1 MAAASF
7 EPAQPDEEIA
17 LPLDGPPL
25 IWALGFANGP
35 LLYGL
40 AAAAAPI
47 LLHLWNRR
55 KFRERRWA
63 AMRFLVEAIRKN
75 QRRIR
80 IEQWL
85 LLAIRCLLVIFV
97 VLAMAKPFLEGLGNV
112 IPGRRTHRV
121 LVLDSSLSMGR
132 SVADAGGGSSRFEQA
147 KTVAERLAGDSRRGD
162 AVSLVLMGSP
172 PRVVIGDP
180 SPNLAEVQKEIEEL
194 TLTHGATDLEASFEA
209 IDRVLDASPIAQKEV
224 IFLTDLQ
231 ATSWRSRPGE
241 GEGGGDE
248 GLKQI
253 IERLEARGPR
263 SVVIDLGREGEE
275 NRAIVNLEVLSPV
288 VTPSRTVLVRATVRN
303 FGPSRADGVRVR
315 LTTDGRVGP
324 EQLVDLPVGEDV
336 PVVFNQRFATAGDHV
351 IEASI
356 DEDSL
361 ALDDN
366 RRLVVPVRES
376 VGVLL
381 VDGDAKAE
389 PFQAETDYM
398 AVALAP
404 AESSPGEPDLIRVEV
419 LPDSRFAGRDLGS
432 YDVVA
437 LCNVAQFSPAE
448 VAALDDFLKLGG
460 GVIVF
465 GGDQM
470 MAENYN
476 RLLYNDG
483 RGLLP
488 AAVGPARGDET
499 GKGASFRF
507 DPLGYRHP
515 LLTDFRNQPDP
526 VTAGLTQVR
535 TWRYN
540 ELKPPKDS
548 TAQVALA
555 FDDGSPA
562 VIERP
567 RHRGVVFQVAT
578 SADADWTNWPVH
590 QGYPPIMQKMVL
602 EAAAGR
608 AAERNIRVGAPYDQA
623 LPAAGAGA
631 PVTVATPGGKSIPGR
646 LKAEEGLSRLHF
658 EQTDAAGAYNAT
670 IGPPL
675 AQEVVFAANPDPA
688 ESDPAKLDEAGLA
701 QRVPGWR
708 FVRLTNWRE
717 LSRDAASVGR
727 KGELHRPLLYG
738 VLLLLLVESVAAWK
752 FGHNDSR
759 G

>member
-1 MAAASF
+1 M
-7 EPAQPDEEIA
+7 PPV
-17 LPLDGPPL
+17 GPPL
-25 IWALGFANGP
+25 IWALGFANAP

-85 LLAIRCLLVIFV
+85 LLAIRCLLVACV

-132 SVADAGGGSSRFEQA
+132 LVADAGGGSSRFEQA

-180 SPNLAEVQKEIEEL
+180 SPNLAEVQREIEEL
-194 TLTHGATDLEASFEA
+194 SLTHGATDLEASFEA

-231 ATSWRSRPGE
+231 ATSWLPRAGE
-241 GEGGGDE
+241 DEEGGEE
-248 GLKQI
+248 GLKRI

-275 NRAIVNLEVLSPV
+275 NRAIVDLEVLSPV
-288 VTPSRTVLVRATVRN
+288 VTPSRTVLVRALVRN

-315 LTTDGRVGP
+315 LTTNGRVGP

-336 PVVFNQRFATAGDHV
+336 PVVFNQRFAAPGDHV

-356 DEDSL
+356 DEDAL
-361 ALDDN
+361 ALDDR
-366 RRLVVPVRES
+366 RRLVVPVREA
-376 VGVLL
+376 VAALL
-381 VDGDAKAE
+381 VDGDAKSE
-389 PFQAETDYM
+389 PFQAETDYL

-404 AESSPGEPDLIRVEV
+404 AETSLGEPDLIRVEV
-419 LPDSRFAGRDLGS
+419 LPDSRFAGRDLGGF
-432 YDVVA
+432 DVVA

-448 VAALDDFLKLGG
+448 VSALEDFLKQGG
-460 GVIVF
+460 GVILF
-465 GGDQM
+465 GGDQV
-470 MAENYN
+470 MADNYN
-476 RLLYNDG
+476 RLLHDDG

-488 AAVGPARGDET
+488 AAVGPPRGDET
-499 GKGASFRF
+499 GRDAAFRF

-515 LLTDFRNQPDP
+515 LLVDFRNQPDP

-535 TWRYN
+535 TWRHH
-540 ELKPPKDS
+540 ELILPNDS
-548 TAQVALA
+548 NAEVALA
-555 FDDGSPA
+555 FDDGAPA
-562 VIERP
+562 VIEAP
-567 RHRGVVFQVAT
+567 RHRGVVVQVAT

-590 QGYPPIMQKMVL
+590 QGYPPIIQRMFL
-602 EAAAGR
+602 DAAAGKT
-608 AAERNIRVGAPYDQA
+608 AERNIRVGAPYDQA
-623 LPAAGAGA
+623 LPGAGAGA
-631 PVTVATPGGKSIPGR
+631 PVTVFAPGGRTTPTR

-658 EQTDAAGAYNAT
+658 EETDEAGAYKAT

-675 AQEVVFAANPDPA
+675 AEEISFAANPDPA

-701 QRVPGWR
+701 QRLPGWR

>member
-1 MAAASF
+1 
-7 EPAQPDEEIA
+7 

-25 IWALGFANGP
+25 IWALGFANAP

-85 LLAIRCLLVIFV
+85 LLAIRCLLVICV

-132 SVADAGGGSSRFEQA
+132 SVVDSAGGSSRFEQA

-180 SPNLAEVQKEIEEL
+180 SPNLAEVQKEIQEL
-194 TLTHGATDLEASFEA
+194 TLAHGATDLEASFEA

-231 ATSWRSRPGE
+231 STSWRPRAGKGEEGRGE
-241 GEGGGDE
+241 GEG
-248 GLKQI
+248 LKRI

-263 SVVIDLGREGEE
+263 SIVVDLGREGEE
-275 NRAIVNLEVLSPV
+275 NRAIVDMEVLSPV
-288 VTPSRTVLVRATVRN
+288 VTPSRTVLVRAVVRN

-336 PVVFNQRFATAGDHV
+336 PVVFNQRFAAPGDHV

-356 DEDSL
+356 EEDAL
-361 ALDDN
+361 TLDDR

-376 VGVLL
+376 VAALL
-381 VDGDAKAE
+381 VDGDAKSE
-389 PFQAETDYM
+389 PFQAETDYL
-398 AVALAP
+398 AAALAP

-419 LPDSRFAGRDLGS
+419 LPDSRFAGRDLGNF
-432 YDVVA
+432 DVVA

-448 VAALDDFLKLGG
+448 VSALEDFLKQGG
-460 GVIVF
+460 GVIIF
-465 GGDQM
+465 GGDQV
-470 MAENYN
+470 MADNYN
-476 RLLYNDG
+476 RLLYDDG

-488 AAVGPARGDET
+488 AAIGPAQGDET
-499 GKGASFRF
+499 GKDASFRF

-515 LLTDFRNQPDP
+515 LLVDFRNQPDP

-535 TWRYN
+535 TWRYHK
-540 ELKPPKDS
+540 LTLPKNS
-548 TAQVALA
+548 TAEVALA
-555 FDDGSPA
+555 FDDGDPA
-562 VIERP
+562 VIEAP
-567 RHRGVVFQVAT
+567 RHRGLVFQVST
-578 SADADWTNWPVH
+578 SADAGWTNWPVH
-590 QGYPPIMQKMVL
+590 QSYPPIIQRMVL
-602 EAAAGR
+602 EAAAGKT
-608 AAERNIRVGAPYDQA
+608 AERNIRVGAPYDQA

-631 PVTVATPGGKSIPGR
+631 PVSVVSPGGKTIPTR
-646 LKAEEGLSRLHF
+646 LKAEAGLSRLHF
-658 EQTDAAGAYNAT
+658 EATDEAGAYKAT

-675 AQEVVFAANPDPA
+675 AEEVSFAANPDPA

-701 QRVPGWR
+701 HRVPGWR
-708 FVRLTNWRE
+708 FVHLTNWRE
-717 LSRDAASVGR
+717 LSHDAASVGH

-738 VLLLLLVESVAAWK
+738 VLLLLLVESVVAWK

>member
-1 MAAASF
+1 M
-7 EPAQPDEEIA
+7 
-17 LPLDGPPL
+17 PLDGPPL
-25 IWALGFANGP
+25 IWALGFANAP

-132 SVADAGGGSSRFEQA
+132 SVADAGGGSSRFDQA
-147 KTVAERLAGDSRRGD
+147 KTVAERLVGDSRRGD
-162 AVSLVLMGSP
+162 AVSLVLMGDP

-194 TLTHGATDLEASFEA
+194 VLTHGATDLEASFEA
-209 IDRVLDASPIAQKEV
+209 IDRALDASPIAQKEV
-224 IFLTDLQ
+224 IILTDLQ
-231 ATSWRSRPGE
+231 ATSWRARGGE
-241 GEGGGDE
+241 GDGEASGEE
-248 GLKQI
+248 GLKRI

-288 VTPSRTVLVRATVRN
+288 VTPSKTVLVRATVHN

-315 LTTDGRVGP
+315 LTTDDRVGP

-336 PVVFNQRFATAGDHV
+336 PVVFNQRFAAAGDHV

-356 DEDSL
+356 DEDAL
-361 ALDDN
+361 TLDDR

-389 PFQAETDYM
+389 PFQAETDYL
-398 AVALAP
+398 AAALAP

-419 LPDSRFAGRDLGS
+419 LPDSRFAGRDLEN

-465 GGDQM
+465 GGDQV

-476 RLLYNDG
+476 RLLFDDG

-488 AAVGPARGDET
+488 AALGPARGDET
-499 GKGASFRF
+499 DKGSSFRF

-535 TWRYN
+535 IWRYN
-540 ELKPPKDS
+540 ELTPAKDS
-548 TAQVALA
+548 TARVALA

-567 RHRGVVFQVAT
+567 RRRGVVFQVAT
-578 SADADWTNWPVH
+578 SADAGWTNWPVH
-590 QGYPPIMQKMVL
+590 QGYPPIMQKLVL

-608 AAERNIRVGAPYDQA
+608 AVERNIRVGAPYDQA

-631 PVTVATPGGKSIPGR
+631 AVSVVTPAGKTIPGR
-646 LKAEEGLSRLHF
+646 LGAEEGLSRLHF
-658 EQTDAAGAYNAT
+658 EETDAAGAYKAS

-675 AQEVVFAANPDPA
+675 AREVVFAANPDPA
-688 ESDPAKLDEAGLA
+688 ESDPAKLDGTSLA

-708 FVRLTNWRE
+708 FSLLTNWRE

-727 KGELHRPLLYG
+727 KGEIHRPLLYG